1 MPSFSSRGKYHLKG
15 KAGDTRF
22 NSVSLE
28 TATPTT
34 TSVRLVTT
42 NSRQFKEPPSLKLVN
57 LEQELAS
64 AQQMEI
70 ENNSVSLTNLAMLP
84 PRYADMLVDA
94 PASKLF
100 SVSKSP
106 MKTTSSV
113 NLVSPNEYPITAKEA
128 YYNPTYAYWNGR
140 NDSH

>member
-1 MPSFSSRGKYHLKG
+1 
-15 KAGDTRF
+15 
-22 NSVSLE
+22 
-28 TATPTT
+28 
-34 TSVRLVTT
+34 
-42 NSRQFKEPPSLKLVN
+42 
-57 LEQELAS
+57 
-64 AQQMEI
+64 
-70 ENNSVSLTNLAMLP
+70 
-84 PRYADMLVDA
+84 MLVDA